1 MITNVSPY
9 LDLLLKIINIIVLF
23 YAFYKFT
30 KRPGED
36 TAARFGKL
44 EARIDD
50 LERSINTNWEQTRKQ
65 QTTIDDIQLS
75 ILYLLDFE
83 IAYCAHFSKK
93 DGAEEIDTT
102 NLDKARDTIRQR
114 LKQ

>member
-1 MITNVSPY
+1 MIANVSPY

-36 TAARFGKL
+36 MAARFGKI
-44 EARIDD
+44 EARLDD
-50 LERSINTNWEQTRKQ
+50 LERSLNTNWEQTRKQ
-65 QTTIDDIQLS
+65 QSVMDDIQLCL
-75 ILYLLDFE
+75 LYLLDFE
-83 IAYCAHFSKK
+83 AAYCSSHSKD
-93 DGAEEIDTT
+93 DGTKIDTT